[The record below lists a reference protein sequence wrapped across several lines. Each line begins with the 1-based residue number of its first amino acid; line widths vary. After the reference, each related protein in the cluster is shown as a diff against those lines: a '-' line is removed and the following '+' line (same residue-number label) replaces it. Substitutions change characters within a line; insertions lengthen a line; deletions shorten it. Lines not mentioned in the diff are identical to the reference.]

1 MSKPIIQRVCVF
13 CGSSRGRRREYEESA
28 RDLARA
34 LAEQRIDLVY
44 GGGSVGLM
52 GILADEMLRLQRQV
66 IGVIP
71 RALAAREVANLAL
84 ADLRVVGTMHERKSL
99 MAELSDAFIALPGG
113 FGTFEELFEIITW
126 AQLGI
131 HQKPIGLLNVNGYFD
146 PLLLMISR
154 AVEDEFIRP
163 QYNQLIVIANEIPEL
178 LDLLSRFE
186 PMEGLT
192 KWVDLV
198 ET

>member
-1 MSKPIIQRVCVF
+1 MGNLTIERVCVF
-13 CGSSRGRRREYEESA
+13 CGSSRGRRTEFEESA
-28 RDLARA
+28 RDLACA
-34 LAEQRIDLVY
+34 LAEREIDLVY

-154 AVEDEFIRP
+154 AVEEEFIRP
-163 QYNQLIVIANEIPEL
+163 QYSRLIVIANEIREL
-178 LDLLSRFE
+178 LDLLDRFE

-198 ET
+198 DT

>member
-1 MSKPIIQRVCVF
+1 
-13 CGSSRGRRREYEESA
+13 
-28 RDLARA
+28 
-34 LAEQRIDLVY
+34 
-44 GGGSVGLM
+44 M

-154 AVEDEFIRP
+154 AVEEEFIRP
-163 QYNQLIVIANEIPEL
+163 QYSRLIVIANEIREL
-178 LDLLSRFE
+178 LDLLDRFE

-198 ET
+198 DT

>member
-1 MSKPIIQRVCVF
+1 LAA
-13 CGSSRGRRREYEESA
+13 RE
-28 RDLARA
+28 
-34 LAEQRIDLVY
+34 IDLVY

-52 GILADEMLRLQRQV
+52 GILADEMLRLQREV
-66 IGVIP
+66 TGVIP

-99 MAELSDAFIALPGG
+99 MAGLSDAFIALPGG

-146 PLLLMISR
+146 PLLSMISR

-163 QYNQLIVIANEIPEL
+163 EYSQLLAIGNKIPEL
-178 LDLLSRFE
+178 LDLLSSFE
-186 PMEGLT
+186 PMAGLT
-192 KWVDLV
+192 KWVDLAD
-198 ET
+198 T

>member
-1 MSKPIIQRVCVF
+1 MTKPLIKRVCVF
-13 CGSSRGRRREYEESA
+13 CGSSRGRRKEYEESA

-34 LAEQRIDLVY
+34 LAAREIDLVY

-52 GILADEMLRLQRQV
+52 GILADEMLRLQREV
-66 IGVIP
+66 TGVIP

-84 ADLRVVGTMHERKSL
+84 ADLRIVGTMHERKSL
-99 MAELSDAFIALPGG
+99 MAKLSDAFIALPGG

-146 PLLLMISR
+146 PLLSMISR

-163 QYNQLIVIANEIPEL
+163 EYSQLLAIANKIPEL
-178 LDLLSRFE
+178 LDLLSSFE
-186 PMEGLT
+186 PMAGLT
-192 KWVDLV
+192 KWVDLAD
-198 ET
+198 T